1 MHPGINGKK
10 YPNKPAIIML
20 GSGKTLT
27 HSELDNISNQCAHL
41 FRSLGVVPGDGIAFM
56 LGEVVLGIQLL
67 VGDSNQ
73 TKLNI

>member
-56 LGEVVLGIQLL
+56 M
-67 VGDSNQ
+67 
-73 TKLNI
+73 

>member
-56 LGEVVLGIQLL
+56 MENHPLTVIYEYKWI
-67 VGDSNQ
+67 
-73 TKLNI
+73 K